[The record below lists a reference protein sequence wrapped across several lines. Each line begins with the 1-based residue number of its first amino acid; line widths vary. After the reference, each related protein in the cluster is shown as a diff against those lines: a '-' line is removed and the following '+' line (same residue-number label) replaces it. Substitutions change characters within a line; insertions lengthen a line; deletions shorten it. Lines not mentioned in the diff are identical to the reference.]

1 VALLLRLAE
10 ANLGIAL
17 VPRLAVTAEEHVA
30 VLEITQPTLQR
41 TMAVIYR
48 SDRTISAASQV
59 MIQTLIG

>member
-1 VALLLRLAE
+1 
-10 ANLGIAL
+10 L
-17 VPRLAVTAEEHVA
+17 VPRLAVTGEEHVA